1 MGVENN
7 RVYTFTEA
15 KETIYVKKAVINK
28 ILIYRHRKL
37 DHLLL
42 LQF

>member
-1 MGVENN
+1 MGVENK
-7 RVYTFTEA
+7 RVYTFTDA
-15 KETIYVKKAVINK
+15 KETIYVKKAVIY
-28 ILIYRHRKL
+28 IIYIYRHHKL